1 MKFVE
6 KVMCGTLAVMVGASA
21 QDTFEAPDFNVTE
34 ALIQN
39 GVNVSAMPEL
49 AGLAIRSSLSGC
61 SIACGSLEV
70 VFGKEKTAR
79 GQNAEYWSNQQA
91 AVVPYCT
98 FTPKATLEVSSLIL
112 ISRLTQCPFA
122 VKSGGH
128 AAFPGAS
135 SIHGGITVDLKDFT
149 VRKLS
154 ADQKT
159 VAIGPGNRWIDA
171 YRYLTP
177 YNLTIVGGRAAHV
190 GVGGLTLGGGISDL
204 TNEYGLA
211 CDNVA
216 SYEVV
221 TASGVIVNASPSRY
235 PDLYWALR
243 GGGNN
248 FGIVTTFQY
257 ETIVQPP
264 MWGGMR
270 IHDPSTTPALI
281 TAFEN
286 AINNAEEDTK
296 LAHVVSFTTYDTYQ
310 LAFTELEYLLPV
322 DLSNPPKIAREYL
335 GIPFMQDK
343 TSNSTLE
350 DLTPH
355 RSDDMPSGFRT
366 SMWSASFKMSAEL
379 IQKMTDRFF
388 EVAPSLPA
396 VSVNI
401 AFQAFSK
408 PALQAMQK
416 KGGNALGLY
425 PENGP
430 FFHVLVYMAWNES
443 SDDTTMMKAAQSYI
457 ETSKGMARE
466 LSVDNEYYYM
476 PYSSGY
482 EPVVAGYGEKNMA
495 RLRAISQRYD
505 PMQVFQNLQPG
516 YFKLDGKAP
525 LGASI

>member
-1 MKFVE
+1 M
-6 KVMCGTLAVMVGASA
+6 
-21 QDTFEAPDFNVTE
+21 
-34 ALIQN
+34 
-39 GVNVSAMPEL
+39 
-49 AGLAIRSSLSGC
+49 
-61 SIACGSLEV
+61 
-70 VFGKEKTAR
+70 
-79 GQNAEYWSNQQA
+79 
-91 AVVPYCT
+91 
-98 FTPKATLEVSSLIL
+98 
-112 ISRLTQCPFA
+112 
-122 VKSGGH
+122 
-128 AAFPGAS
+128 
-135 SIHGGITVDLKDFT
+135 
-149 VRKLS
+149 
-154 ADQKT
+154 
-159 VAIGPGNRWIDA
+159 
-171 YRYLTP
+171 
-177 YNLTIVGGRAAHV
+177 
-190 GVGGLTLGGGISDL
+190 

-235 PDLYWALR
+235 SDLYWALR

-248 FGIVTTFQY
+248 FGIVTTFHY

-322 DLSNPPKIAREYL
+322 DLSNPPEIAREYL
-335 GIPFMQDK
+335 SIPFMQDK

-388 EVAPSLPA
+388 EVAPGLPA

-408 PALQAMQK
+408 PALQAMQRN
-416 KGGNALGLY
+416 GGNALGLY
-425 PENGP
+425 PKNGP

-457 ETSKGMARE
+457 ETSKNMARD
-466 LSVDNEYYYM
+466 LGVDNEYYYM

-482 EPVVAGYGEKNMA
+482 EPVVSGYGEENMA

-525 LGASI
+525 LGASL

>member
-1 MKFVE
+1 MKLIAAIA
-6 KVMCGTLAVMVGASA
+6 CGTVAATVRVSA

-39 GVNVSAMPEL
+39 GVNVSAMPEMARL
-49 AGLAIRSSLSGC
+49 ATRSSLSGC
-61 SIACGSLEV
+61 SVACGSLEV

-98 FTPKATLEVSSLIL
+98 FTPKATLE
-112 ISRLTQCPFA
+112 
-122 VKSGGH
+122 
-128 AAFPGAS
+128 
-135 SIHGGITVDLKDFT
+135 
-149 VRKLS
+149 
-154 ADQKT
+154 KT

-248 FGIVTTFQY
+248 FGIVTTFHY

-322 DLSNPPKIAREYL
+322 DLSNPPEIAREYL
-335 GIPFMQDK
+335 SIPFMQDK

-366 SMWSASFKMSAEL
+366 SMWSASFKMSAKL
-379 IQKMTDRFF
+379 IQQMTDRFF
-388 EVAPSLPA
+388 EVAPGLPA

-466 LSVDNEYYYM
+466 LGVDNEYYYM

-482 EPVVAGYGEKNMA
+482 EPVVAGYGDENMA
-495 RLRAISQRYD
+495 RLRTISHRYD

-525 LGASI
+525 LGASL